1 MIDHHRRP
9 WFGRAVV
16 GDRAAFPDGA
26 GAAART
32 AFIMAASIV
41 ES

>member
-16 GDRAAFPDGA
+16 GDRAAFPDG